1 MSNAGILFGIAALLA
16 FGIVRVLQ
24 SRLIHRAGVFTAL
37 FWAYVAEGAFVAL
50 VFALSGAR
58 LSPNLRM
65 AGLALLL
72 GVIGAAAIA
81 SFYRATQLG
90 SVSIVSAV
98 SQTFVVLTVALSL
111 LFLGE
116 RLSWMRLG
124 GVALAVSGAVL
135 VSLKTAVLRLRLPR
149 RDAPWALRGTRAW
162 RGLAA
167 GVPWAALTAVLWGV
181 FFFAYRFLVADVGV
195 IGAALLVELAVMLC
209 FVIAAF
215 RFRLRRL
222 DARSRRLAAAVGF
235 LVALGALAY
244 NAGIA
249 AAPVSLI
256 APLAGASPIVTAL
269 LARTFLHE
277 RLAIHQIAGIAVG
290 VAGVVLLSV

>member
-1 MSNAGILFGIAALLA
+1 MSIDGIFFGVAALLA
-16 FGIVRVLQ
+16 FGSVRVLQ
-24 SRLIHRAGVFTAL
+24 SRLIHRAGLFTAL
-37 FWAYVAEGAFVAL
+37 FWAYVTEGAFVAL

-58 LSPNLRM
+58 LSPSFRTV
-65 AGLALLL
+65 GLALLL
-72 GVIGAAAIA
+72 GIIGAAAIA

-98 SQTFVVLTVALSL
+98 SQMFVVLTVALSL

-135 VSLKTAVLRLRLPR
+135 VSLKAAALRLRFLR
-149 RDAPWALRGTRAW
+149 REPSRVLRRERAR

-181 FFFAYRFLVADVGV
+181 FFFAYRFLVADAGV
-195 IGAALLVELAVMLC
+195 IGAALLVELAVMSC

-222 DARSRRLAAAVGF
+222 DARSRWLAAAVGF

-249 AAPVSLI
+249 AAPVSLV
-256 APLAGASPIVTAL
+256 ASLAGASPIVTAL
-269 LARTFLHE
+269 LARTFLKE
-277 RLAIHQIAGIAVG
+277 KLAIHQMVGIVVAFVG
-290 VAGVVLLSV
+290 IVLLSL